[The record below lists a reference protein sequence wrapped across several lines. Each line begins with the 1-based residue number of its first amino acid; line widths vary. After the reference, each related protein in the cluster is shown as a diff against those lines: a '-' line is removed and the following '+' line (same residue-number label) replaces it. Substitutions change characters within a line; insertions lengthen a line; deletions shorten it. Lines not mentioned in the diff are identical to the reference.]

1 MINNSTPLRQ
11 RFLVI
16 SYDDDQ
22 QKWYYDFVVAPS
34 EQAAVEQICIQRD
47 SVIAA
52 DALSVEVLCNFA
64 AIAQLNHRG
73 H

>member
-1 MINNSTPLRQ
+1 MLINSTF

-34 EQAAVEQICIQRD
+34 EQAAVEQVCMQRG

-52 DALSVEVLCNFA
+52 DALSVEALRSLA
-64 AIAQLNHRG
+64 AVAQLNLREH
-73 H
+73 